1 MILVAGA
8 TGMVGGMVC
17 ALLAGAG
24 TPARAMVRATSSP
37 EKVAGLEGM
46 GLQTVVADV
55 RDPASLVAACEGVDA
70 VVCTVSSM
78 PFTYE
83 PGVNDIE
90 TTDLAGVSA
99 LIDAAARAG
108 VGHFV
113 YTSFS
118 ANLDLDF
125 PLERAKRAVER
136 RLMDSGMAYTVLRPS
151 CFMEVW
157 LSPAVGF
164 DPGAGTVTLYG
175 SGDEPVSYV
184 SAADVAAFAVGS
196 LTAPAARNAVLEIGG
211 PRAISQRE
219 ASDIFSRAAGHP
231 LTTTSVPVEA
241 LQAQAEAATDGMQKS
256 FAGLMMCVAK
266 GDAIDMGAIP
276 EGLPATLTSVEQFA
290 ARQVGGV

>member
-1 MILVAGA
+1 
-8 TGMVGGMVC
+8 MVC
-17 ALLAGAG
+17 AALAGAG

-55 RDPASLVAACEGVDA
+55 RDPASLVVACEGVDA
-70 VVCTVSSM
+70 VICTVSSM

-90 TTDLAGVSA
+90 ITDLAGVSA

-164 DPGAGTVTLYG
+164 DPGSGTVTLYG

-184 SAADVAAFAVGS
+184 SAADVAAFAVAS

-219 ASDIFSRAAGHP
+219 ARDIFSRAAGHP
-231 LTTTSVPVEA
+231 LATTTVPVEA
-241 LQAQAEAATDGMQKS
+241 LKAQANAATDGMQRS

-266 GDAIDMGAIP
+266 GDAIDMSAIG
-276 EGLPATLTSVEQFA
+276 EGLPGTLTSVEQFA
-290 ARQVGGV
+290 ARQMGGT